1 MAVQDPTTGQEQD
14 TANARA
20 NPPGDHPGRRSKLVP
35 EHLIHFLE
43 YLRQN
48 GNVSLSSRMIGW
60 SRSTVY
66 AFAGENP
73 SFKEAM
79 REAVTE
85 GRELLIGEAW
95 KRATT
100 WTTFKAEGSKETQV
114 KPPSDRLLAVLIQG
128 YFPEFKASHI
138 ETPTGEELLPETAD
152 LTQLDDDELDA
163 LERILT
169 KVGGDLNVVS
179 SGEG

>member
-1 MAVQDPTTGQEQD
+1 MAVLDPRTGQEDD
-14 TANARA
+14 TDNVRA
-20 NPPGDHPGRRSKLVP
+20 NPESNPPGRRSKLVP
-35 EHLIHFLE
+35 EHLVHFLE
-43 YLRQN
+43 HLRQT

-79 REAVTE
+79 REAIAE
-85 GRELLIGEAW
+85 GRELLIGEGW

-100 WTTFKAEGSKETQV
+100 WTTFTDDKENLHI

-128 YFPEFKASHI
+128 YFPEFKASQV
-138 ETPTGEELLPETAD
+138 EQPPGDELLPETAD
-152 LTQLDDDELDA
+152 LTQLDDAELDA
-163 LERILT
+163 LERILI
-169 KVGGDLNVVS
+169 KVGGDISVVS
-179 SGEG
+179 SGES

>member
-1 MAVQDPTTGQEQD
+1 MAVLDPRNEQEQD
-14 TANARA
+14 SANART
-20 NPPGDHPGRRSKLVP
+20 NDPGPRSKLVP
-35 EHLIHFLE
+35 EHLVHFLE
-43 YLRQN
+43 HLRQT

-79 REAVTE
+79 REAIAE
-85 GRELLIGEAW
+85 GRELLIGEGW

-100 WTTFKAEGSKETQV
+100 WNSFTDEKKNLHVT
-114 KPPSDRLLAVLIQG
+114 PPSDRLLAVLIQG
-128 YFPEFKASHI
+128 YFPEFKPSHV
-138 ETPTGEELLPETAD
+138 EERPDDQLLPETAD
-152 LTQLDDDELDA
+152 LTQLDDAELDA

-169 KVGGDLNVVS
+169 KVGGDPSVVS